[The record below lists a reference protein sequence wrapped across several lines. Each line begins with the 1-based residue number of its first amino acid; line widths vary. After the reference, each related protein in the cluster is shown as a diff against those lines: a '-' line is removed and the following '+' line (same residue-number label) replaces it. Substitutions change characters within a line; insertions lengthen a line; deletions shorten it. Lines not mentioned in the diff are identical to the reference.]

1 MTVRIEPTLTRLS
14 VGGRNAV
21 RPIATPIREIT
32 SPQSPPVEETRRKYP
47 RLAKVFFAFA
57 AVSVVAAIV
66 VSPTILF
73 LTAWFLL
80 AGYICEVG
88 SEVGTIQEHGGV
100 SQSGSPM
107 NSPSEPF
114 TFPGGPAALSAF
126 RFNPHNPLNAYRK

>member
-32 SPQSPPVEETRRKYP
+32 SPQSPPVEKTRRKYP

-88 SEVGTIQEHGGV
+88 SDVGQIHQYGV
-100 SQSGSPM
+100 
-107 NSPSEPF
+107 
-114 TFPGGPAALSAF
+114 FPGGPASLDAYLYSPYHYN
-126 RFNPHNPLNAYRK
+126 NPISIYRKN

>member
-88 SEVGTIQEHGGV
+88 SDVGQIHQYGV
-100 SQSGSPM
+100 
-107 NSPSEPF
+107 
-114 TFPGGPAALSAF
+114 FPGGPASLDAYLYSPYHYN
-126 RFNPHNPLNAYRK
+126 NPISIYRKN

>member
-88 SEVGTIQEHGGV
+88 SEVGQLHQYGA
-100 SQSGSPM
+100 
-107 NSPSEPF
+107 
-114 TFPGGPAALSAF
+114 FPGAPTAADAH
-126 RFNPHNPLNAYRK
+126 RYHPHNQLSPLSDYRKY